1 LADDERKMTVMHVK
15 QSINGFRKLICAAM
29 IVAAATASAAAQNVA
44 VLVNGEPITA
54 LDIEQRQKFIQ
65 ISNQKSPP
73 RESVI
78 NELIDEKL
86 KVREGKRWGIELS
99 DADINN
105 LYSSVA
111 GRMHLSPDQL
121 TQQLAKSG
129 VNANTLKDRIRAENV
144 WTQLVRGRYQASMQ
158 LSDKEVDLALE
169 AKHLDT
175 QEVAAVDYIMRPI
188 LLLVPP
194 SSQPAVFEGRRKEAE
209 ALRSR
214 FRDCQEG
221 IPLARALRD
230 TAVRN
235 QIIRSSAD
243 LPEGLRK
250 VLDAVPVGQ
259 LTEPEVTKHGVEM
272 YAICGKQASKSDS
285 PTKRQAREAVL
296 TERFEAQSKRY
307 LARLRREALIE
318 HK

>member
-1 LADDERKMTVMHVK
+1 LADDERKMTIMHVK

>member
-1 LADDERKMTVMHVK
+1 M
-15 QSINGFRKLICAAM
+15 
-29 IVAAATASAAAQNVA
+29 
-44 VLVNGEPITA
+44 
-54 LDIEQRQKFIQ
+54 
-65 ISNQKSPP
+65 
-73 RESVI
+73 
-78 NELIDEKL
+78 
-86 KVREGKRWGIELS
+86 
-99 DADINN
+99 
-105 LYSSVA
+105 
-111 GRMHLSPDQL
+111 
-121 TQQLAKSG
+121 
-129 VNANTLKDRIRAENV
+129 
-144 WTQLVRGRYQASMQ
+144 
-158 LSDKEVDLALE
+158 
-169 AKHLDT
+169 
-175 QEVAAVDYIMRPI
+175 
-188 LLLVPP
+188 
-194 SSQPAVFEGRRKEAE
+194 
-209 ALRSR
+209 
-214 FRDCQEG
+214 
-221 IPLARALRD
+221 RD